1 MKENTNELRKNTLI
15 IAIASMGSKMI
26 TFILG
31 PIYSYLLST
40 EEYGKMDLIVTTASL
55 LLPFICFD
63 IYEATFRFS
72 CDKQY
77 DKKKIFSTSIC
88 FSLFGVAILGVIS
101 AVVLLAFDGMTKLW
115 LCVAICSLLDA
126 IITIIIQ
133 FGRGIGKMKVYAFS
147 GVVNAAIL
155 LASNVVLMVMLKYG
169 LYGWIISY
177 IAAKVGVLVYVFC
190 AIKAYSYFSFRDFD
204 ANYAKIFLK
213 FCIPLLP
220 TALMWWIMNASDR
233 YVLALVIGPTATG
246 LYAVANKLP
255 NVLSSFENV
264 FYQAWQT
271 TAIKTLS
278 DEDKDEYYSNIL
290 RGYIIVIVMAI
301 ICILLVVKPFIYYL
315 YAEDYKTSWLSIPIL
330 LVAVLIHAINGNLG
344 SLYSVFKQ
352 TKGAFFSALLGA
364 GVNIILNLIFV
375 RKYALIGASITT
387 LIGYLCTMIWRII
400 DTRKFVKLS
409 VIKMDT
415 VIAFV
420 ILVVQFVLAYLNYA
434 WSYALRTVIIAV
446 FLYLNKD
453 MFLGIIK
460 VKK

>member
-1 MKENTNELRKNTLI
+1 MKDNTNELRKNTLI

-63 IYEATFRFS
+63 IYEAAFRYS
-72 CDKQY
+72 CDKKY

-88 FSLFGVAILGVIS
+88 FSFLGMVILAVIS
-101 AVVLLAFDGMTKLW
+101 ACVILFFSNIISLW
-115 LCVAICSLLDA
+115 LCVAISSYLDA
-126 IITIIIQ
+126 LITILIQ
-133 FGRGIGKMKVYAFS
+133 FARGIGEMRVYAFS
-147 GVVNAAIL
+147 GVVNAIIL
-155 LASNVVLMVMLKYG
+155 LASNALLMVMLKYG
-169 LYGWIISY
+169 LNGWIVSFIV
-177 IAAKVGVLVYVFC
+177 AKIGVLIYTVH
-190 AIKAYSYFSFRDFD
+190 AIRAFSFFSFKAFD
-204 ANYAKIFLK
+204 MDYAKEFLK

-220 TALMWWIMNASDR
+220 TATMWWIMNVSDR
-233 YVLALVIGPTATG
+233 YVLALYIGPTATG

-278 DEDKDEYYSNIL
+278 NDDKDEYYSSIL
-290 RGYIIVIVMAI
+290 RGYIIVVIMAI

-315 YAEDYKTSWLSIPIL
+315 FAEDYRSSWLCIPIL

-352 TKGAFFSALLGA
+352 TKGAFYSTLLGA
-364 GVNIILNLIFV
+364 IVNIVLNLIIV
-375 RKYALIGASITT
+375 RKYALIGAALTT
-387 LIGYLCTMIWRII
+387 LIGYLCTMIWRAI
-400 DTRKFVKLS
+400 DTHHFVKLN
-409 VIKMDT
+409 VLKTNIF
-415 VIAFV
+415 IAIA
-420 ILVVQFVLAYLNYA
+420 ILITQFILTYFDSM
-434 WSYALRTVIIAV
+434 WSYIVRTLLIAV
-446 FLYLNKD
+446 FLFINKD
-453 MFLGIIK
+453 LFIDIIK